1 MNFGK
6 EHLMTKRNIV
16 HIEIPAADQAK
27 AAKFYEAL
35 FGWKTTR
42 DEKMNYTVWEPAEGP
57 GGGFA
62 PLGEQQG
69 GGQVKPGDILI
80 HIDSQDIDAD
90 LKRVVDLGGK
100 VVRPKSEIPGIG
112 WWGEFKDPTGN
123 KIALYT
129 S

>member
-1 MNFGK
+1 
-6 EHLMTKRNIV
+6 MTKRNIV

-27 AAKFYEAL
+27 SAKFYQSL

-42 DEKMNYTVWEPAEGP
+42 DDKMNFTMWEPSEGP

-80 HIDSQDIDAD
+80 HVDSEDIDAD
-90 LKRVVDLGGK
+90 LKRVVELGGK
-100 VVRPKSEIPGIG
+100 IVRQKSEIPGIG
-112 WWGEFKDPTGN
+112 WWGVFKDPTGN
-123 KIALYT
+123 QIALYT
-129 S
+129 SKDPNYNN

>member
-1 MNFGK
+1 
-6 EHLMTKRNIV
+6 MTKRNIV

-27 AAKFYEAL
+27 AAKFYQAL

-42 DEKMNYTVWEPAEGP
+42 DEKMNYTMWEPTEGP

-69 GGQVKPGDILI
+69 GGKVKPGDILI
-80 HIDSQDIDAD
+80 HVDSQDIEAD
-90 LKRVVDLGGK
+90 LKRVVELGGK
-100 VVRPKSEIPGIG
+100 IVRPKSEIPGIG

-123 KIALYT
+123 RIALYT
-129 S
+129 SKNPDYNK